1 MLSSIADLAKQIFKD
16 DLQSVI
22 IGKYHIYRLTRSL
35 ANKDH
40 ALDQFL
46 NRYSLYDIRKF
57 NVQHFQEFEKRLSKI
72 FGDLVYDPLDRFQ
85 SVF

>member
-40 ALDQFL
+40 ALDQFSISIL
-46 NRYSLYDIRKF
+46 T
-57 NVQHFQEFEKRLSKI
+57 FQRVLEEH
-72 FGDLVYDPLDRFQ
+72 
-85 SVF
+85 